1 MSQPPFNNPFDVASY
16 VPQVSMRD
24 QEKVRRSAY
33 QMSRY
38 VNEQRRRGIEPS
50 APYSERTDL
59 NLGSEPQEMVVE
71 MPAMPVH
78 KKTLQAR
85 KRKQQ

>member
-1 MSQPPFNNPFDVASY
+1 MNNPFDLASY

-71 MPAMPVH
+71 MPAMALH
-78 KKTLQAR
+78 KKTLQAK

>member
-1 MSQPPFNNPFDVASY
+1 MSNPFDLASY

-38 VNEQRRRGIEPS
+38 VNEQRKKGIEPS
-50 APYSERTDL
+50 APYATSV
-59 NLGSEPQEMVVE
+59 GGVPQDYTTE
-71 MPAMPVH
+71 MPAMPPH

-85 KRKQQ
+85 ARKQK

>member
-1 MSQPPFNNPFDVASY
+1 MNNPFDLASY

-38 VNEQRRRGIEPS
+38 VNEQRKKGIEPS

-71 MPAMPVH
+71 MPAMALH

>member
-1 MSQPPFNNPFDVASY
+1 MSNPFDLANY

-38 VNEQRRRGIEPS
+38 VNEQRKKGIEPS

-71 MPAMPVH
+71 MPAMPLH

-85 KRKQQ
+85 ARKQK